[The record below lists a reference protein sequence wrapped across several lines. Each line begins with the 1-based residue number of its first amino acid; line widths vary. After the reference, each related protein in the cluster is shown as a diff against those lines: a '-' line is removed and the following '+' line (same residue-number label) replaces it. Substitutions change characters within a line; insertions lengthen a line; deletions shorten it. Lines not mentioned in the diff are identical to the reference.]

1 MTGET
6 AFLLVLAHL
15 IGDYV
20 LQSDWM
26 ATRKVKPGPNDR
38 HGHAESWLAAIVHGL
53 TYGLPFLLVTQ
64 SPAALAAIVGTH
76 IVLDHY
82 RLAKQV
88 IWLRNHFAPRGQWIP
103 WAQARTNGG
112 MPAAVPAGL
121 ATAMVIVVDNTIH
134 LAINAAAVAWL
145 A

>member
-26 ATRKVKPGPNDR
+26 ATRKIKPGPNDAHS
-38 HGHAESWLAAIVHGL
+38 HGESWLAAIVHGL
-53 TYGLPFLLVTQ
+53 TYGLPFLLVTH

-88 IWLRNHFAPRGQWIP
+88 IWLRNHFGPRNQWTP

-112 MPAAVPAGL
+112 MPVGVPAGL
-121 ATAMVIVVDNTIH
+121 ATAMVIVVDNTLH
-134 LAINAAAVAWL
+134 LAINFASVAWL